1 MKFTMRF
8 NPKIYELKQG
18 YSTERFLQDV
28 GAGLTVSVV
37 ALPLAMAFAIA
48 SGLKPEA
55 GLFTAIIGGLL
66 ISLFSGSRVQ
76 VGGPAGAFIV
86 IVYGIVQQ
94 YGVEGLLL
102 ATLMSGAL
110 LWLMGFLRLGGLVE
124 FIPVAVIIGFTNG
137 IAVLIGVSQIKDF
150 LGLPL
155 QDVPADFFPM
165 MQTLWQAL
173 PDMNFQAFFVA
184 LLCLAIVVLWQ
195 RGLLASGKFLR
206 NKQTNH
212 LVPKILRFFAHI
224 PGSIV
229 ALVVG
234 VLSVQWLDLQVETIG
249 SRFGGIPQSLP
260 ALTVPGFS
268 FGLMGELLMPA
279 ITLAVL
285 GAIESLLCARVAD
298 NMIKDKHDPNQE
310 LLAQGFANM
319 MVPFFGGMPATGTI
333 ARTVTNIKNGA
344 TSPVAGMIHAVALLV
359 VVLVAAPLAQY
370 IPLAALSAIL
380 MSVAWNMG
388 AWREFARIR
397 SYRFTYAATLL
408 SVFFLTVMVSLT
420 VAVQVGIVLACFT
433 FIYRISALTVA
444 EKQNLPEISEQEGVS
459 YYRLVGSVFFGSVNL
474 TQKLLNPM
482 AKKALVLD
490 FSGIVYVDS
499 SGVMALKEMLHE
511 YQERGVPIFVYGL
524 RAQPKN
530 ILWRTEWLR
539 ELGEGR
545 VFDKVE
551 DVQQA
556 LLAWLHKQAQEKVAA
571 DELRQSAQNASVTTK
586 D

>member
-1 MKFTMRF
+1 MHF
-8 NPKIYELKQG
+8 NPKIYELKNG
-18 YSTERFLQDV
+18 YSSHRFFQDF

-102 ATLMSGAL
+102 ATLMSGVL

-137 IAVLIGVSQIKDF
+137 IAVLIGLSQIKDF
-150 LGLPL
+150 FGLPV

-165 MQTLWQAL
+165 IQTLWRALPQMNLQAL
-173 PDMNFQAFFVA
+173 FVA
-184 LLCLAIVVLWQ
+184 LLCLLVVFLWQ
-195 RGLLASGKFLR
+195 RGLQASARFLR
-206 NKQTNH
+206 NKQSSH
-212 LVPKILRFFAHI
+212 FLPQIMHFLSHI

-229 ALVVG
+229 ALIIG
-234 VLSVQWLDLQVETIG
+234 VLLVLGLDLQVETIG
-249 SRFGGIPQSLP
+249 SRFGGIPQGLP
-260 ALTVPGFS
+260 EFTAPAFS
-268 FGLMGELLMPA
+268 FGLMGDLMMPA

-319 MVPFFGGMPATGTI
+319 VVPFFGGMPATGTI

-344 TSPVAGMIHAVALLV
+344 TSPIAGMIHALALLV
-359 VVLVAAPLAQY
+359 VVLIAAPLAQY

-388 AWREFARIR
+388 SWREFGRLR
-397 SYRFTYAATLL
+397 TYRPTYAFTLL

-444 EKQNLPEISEQEGVS
+444 EKQELPELEDKEGLRS
-459 YYRLVGSVFFGSVNL
+459 YRLVGSVFFGSVAL
-474 TQKLLNPM
+474 TEKLLNPM
-482 AKKALVLD
+482 ATKALVLD
-490 FSGIVYVDS
+490 FSGIIYVDS
-499 SGVMALKEMLHE
+499 SGVHALKEMLHA

-539 ELGEGR
+539 ELGPSQ
-545 VFDKVE
+545 VFDS
-551 DVQQA
+551 VQEVQKA
-556 LLAWLHKQAQEKVAA
+556 LAALQHKQEAEGVG
-571 DELRQSAQNASVTTK
+571 TTK
-586 D
+586 

>member
-8 NPKIYELKQG
+8 NPKIYELRRN
-18 YSTERFLQDV
+18 YSTQHFLQDL

-76 VGGPAGAFIV
+76 IGGPAGAFIV

-102 ATLMSGAL
+102 ATLMSGL
-110 LWLMGFLRLGGLVE
+110 FLWLMGFLRLGGLVE

-155 QDVPADFFPM
+155 HDVPADFFPM
-165 MQTLWQAL
+165 MHTLWQGL
-173 PDMNFQAFFVA
+173 PQMNFQALGVA
-184 LLCLAIVVLWQ
+184 LLCLAIVFLWQ
-195 RGLLASGKFLR
+195 RALVASAKFLR
-206 NKQTNH
+206 NKESH
-212 LVPKILRFFAHI
+212 HPLPKLMRFLAHI

-229 ALVVG
+229 ALIVG
-234 VLSVQWLDLQVETIG
+234 VLLVQWLNLQVETIG

-260 ALTVPGFS
+260 ALTAPAFS
-268 FGLMGELLMPA
+268 LTLLGDLLVPA

-319 MVPFFGGMPATGTI
+319 VVPFFGGMPATGTI
-333 ARTVTNIKNGA
+333 ARTVTNIKNGGR
-344 TSPVAGMIHAVALLV
+344 TPVAGMIHALALLV

-397 SYRFTYAATLL
+397 SYRLPYAATLL
-408 SVFFLTVMVSLT
+408 SVFLLTVMVSLT
-420 VAVQVGIVLACFT
+420 VAVQVGIALACFT
-433 FIYRISALTVA
+433 FIYRLSLLTVA
-444 EKQNLPEISEQEGVS
+444 EKQHLAQAPEEEGVN
-459 YYRLVGSVFFGSVNL
+459 YYRLVGSVFFASVNL

-482 AKKALVLD
+482 AEKALVLD

-499 SGVMALKEMLHE
+499 SGVVALKELLQS
-511 YQERGVPIFVYGL
+511 YQEREIPIFVYGL
-524 RAQPKN
+524 RAQPKS

-539 ELGEGR
+539 EVGEGR
-545 VFDKVE
+545 VFE
-551 DVQQA
+551 SLEEAQQA
-556 LLAWLHKQAQEKVAA
+556 VRAYLHKKAA
-571 DELRQSAQNASVTTK
+571 TEELALYDAVK

>member
-18 YSTERFLQDV
+18 YSTERFFQDV

-102 ATLMSGAL
+102 ATLMSGVL

-137 IAVLIGVSQIKDF
+137 IAVLIGLSQLKDF
-150 LGLPL
+150 FGLPV

-173 PDMNFQAFFVA
+173 PEMNFQALGVLVVC
-184 LLCLAIVVLWQ
+184 LLIVVLWR
-195 RGLLASGKFLR
+195 RGLAASAQFLR
-206 NKQTNH
+206 NKQVGN
-212 LVPKILRFFAHI
+212 ILPLAMRFLSYI

-234 VLSVQWLDLQVETIG
+234 VFLVLGLDLQVETIG
-249 SRFGGIPQSLP
+249 SRFGGIPQGLP
-260 ALTVPGFS
+260 ALTVPAFS
-268 FGLMGELLMPA
+268 FGLFGDLLMPA

-319 MVPFFGGMPATGTI
+319 VVPFFGGMPATGTI

-344 TSPVAGMIHAVALLV
+344 TSPIAGIVHALALLI

-388 AWREFARIR
+388 SWREFARLR
-397 SYRFTYAATLL
+397 TYRITYAVNLL

-444 EKQNLPEISEQEGVS
+444 EKQKLPDLAEQEGVRS
-459 YYRLVGSVFFGSVNL
+459 YRLVGSVFFGSVKL
-474 TQKLLNPM
+474 TEQLMTPM
-482 AKKALVLD
+482 ATKALVLD
-490 FSGIVYVDS
+490 FSGIIYVDS
-499 SGVMALKEMLHE
+499 SGVTALKEMLYE
-511 YQERGVPIFVYGL
+511 YQEREVPIFVYGL

-539 ELGEGR
+539 ELGPEY
-545 VFDKVE
+545 VFDGLGE
-551 DVQQA
+551 VQQA
-556 LLAWLHKQAQEKVAA
+556 LVAWQHKKEAQIE
-571 DELRQSAQNASVTTK
+571 ASK
-586 D
+586 G

>member
-1 MKFTMRF
+1 MKVTIRF
-8 NPKIYELKQG
+8 NPKIYEMKHG
-18 YSTERFLQDV
+18 YSSQRFLQDL

-55 GLFTAIIGGLL
+55 GLFTAIIGGFF

-94 YGVEGLLL
+94 FGVEGLLL
-102 ATLMSGAL
+102 ATLMSGVF
-110 LWLMGFLRLGGLVE
+110 LWLMGFLRLGGLIE
-124 FIPVAVIIGFTNG
+124 FIPIAVIIGFTNG

-150 LGLPL
+150 FGLPV

-165 MQTLWQAL
+165 MQTLWDAL
-173 PDMNFQAFFVA
+173 PDMNFQALFVA
-184 LLCLAIVVLWQ
+184 VSCLAIVFLWQ
-195 RGLLASGKFLR
+195 RGLTASGRFLR
-206 NKQTNH
+206 NKQSGNF
-212 LVPKILRFFAHI
+212 LPKILHFLAHI

-234 VLSVQWLDLQVETIG
+234 VFLVLGMDLQVETIG

-268 FGLMGELLMPA
+268 FGMMSELMMPA

-298 NMIKDKHDPNQE
+298 TMIKDKHDPNQE

-319 MVPFFGGMPATGTI
+319 LVPFFGGMPATGTI

-344 TSPVAGMIHAVALLV
+344 TSPVAGMIHAVVLLI

-388 AWREFARIR
+388 AWREFARLR
-397 SYRFTYAATLL
+397 TYTMHYAATLL

-444 EKQNLPEISEQEGVS
+444 EKQDISEGDPAFNGISS
-459 YYRLVGSVFFGSVNL
+459 YSLVGSIFFGAVNL
-474 TQKLLNPM
+474 TEKLPKPM
-482 AKKALVLD
+482 AHKAMVLD
-490 FSGIVYVDS
+490 FSRVIYVDS
-499 SGVMALKEMLHE
+499 SGVSALSAMLDEYKE
-511 YQERGVPIFVYGL
+511 QGVPIFVYGL
-524 RAQPKN
+524 RQQPKN
-530 ILWRTEWLR
+530 ILWRTKWLV

-545 VFDKVE
+545 VFEERE
-551 DVQQA
+551 DARKAVLAWVQQRDAEA
-556 LLAWLHKQAQEKVAA
+556 LEAKEKAAA
-571 DELRQSAQNASVTTK
+571 DSAATHAL
-586 D
+586 

>member
-8 NPKIYELKQG
+8 NPKIYELKNG
-18 YSTERFLQDV
+18 YSSHRFFQDI

-102 ATLMSGAL
+102 ATLMSGVL

-124 FIPVAVIIGFTNG
+124 FIPLSVIIGFTNG
-137 IAVLIGVSQIKDF
+137 IAVLIGLSQIKDF
-150 LGLPL
+150 FGLSEL
-155 QDVPADFFPM
+155 DVPADFFPM
-165 MQTLWQAL
+165 IQALWQAM
-173 PDMNFQAFFVA
+173 PQMNLQALSVA
-184 LLCLAIVVLWQ
+184 LVCLLIVVSWQ
-195 RGLLASGKFLR
+195 RSLVATTRFLH
-206 NKQTNH
+206 NKQSSST
-212 LVPKILRFFAHI
+212 LSQAIRFLSLI
-224 PGSIV
+224 PSSIV
-229 ALVVG
+229 ALVLG
-234 VLSVQWLDLQVETIG
+234 VLLVQALDLQVETIG
-249 SRFGGIPQSLP
+249 SRFGGIPQGMP
-260 ALTVPGFS
+260 ELTVPSVS
-268 FGLMGELLMPA
+268 FGMMGDLMMPA
-279 ITLAVL
+279 ITLAIL

-319 MVPFFGGMPATGTI
+319 VVPFFGGMPATGTI

-344 TSPVAGMIHAVALLV
+344 TSPIAGIVHALALLV

-388 AWREFARIR
+388 AWREF
-397 SYRFTYAATLL
+397 YRLRTYRLTYALTLL

-420 VAVQVGIVLACFT
+420 VAVQVGIALACFT
-433 FIYRISALTVA
+433 FIYRISALTEA
-444 EKQNLPEISEQEGVS
+444 EKQELPMVEDKEGV
-459 YYRLVGSVFFGSVNL
+459 YAYRLVGSVFFGSVKL
-474 TQKLLNPM
+474 TDQLLNPM
-482 AKKALVLD
+482 ATKALVLD
-490 FSGIVYVDS
+490 FSGIIYIDS
-499 SGVMALKEMLHE
+499 SGVHALKEMLYE
-511 YQERGVPIFVYGL
+511 YQEQGVPIFVYGL

-530 ILWRTEWLR
+530 ILWRTDWLR
-539 ELGEGR
+539 ELG
-545 VFDKVE
+545 VDQLFDSVD
-551 DVQQA
+551 DVQKVLIA
-556 LLAWLHKQAQEKVAA
+556 LQDKQEIKEVK
-571 DELRQSAQNASVTTK
+571 T
-586 D
+586 

>member
-8 NPKIYELKQG
+8 NPKIYELKNG
-18 YSTERFLQDV
+18 YSSERFFQDV

-102 ATLMSGAL
+102 ATLMSGVL

-137 IAVLIGVSQIKDF
+137 IAVLIGLSQIKDF
-150 LGLPL
+150 FGLPV

-173 PDMNFQAFFVA
+173 PQMNFQALFVA
-184 LLCLAIVVLWQ
+184 AMCLLIVVLWQ
-195 RGLLASGKFLR
+195 RGLVASTKFLR
-206 NKQTNH
+206 NKQISNFIPQIMH
-212 LVPKILRFFAHI
+212 FLSHI

-229 ALVVG
+229 ALIVG
-234 VLSVQWLDLQVETIG
+234 VFLVLVLDLQVETIG
-249 SRFGGIPQSLP
+249 SRFGGIPQGLP
-260 ALTVPGFS
+260 ELTAPAFS
-268 FGLMGELLMPA
+268 FALMGDLMMPA
-279 ITLAVL
+279 TTLAVL

-319 MVPFFGGMPATGTI
+319 VVPFFGGMPATGTI

-344 TSPVAGMIHAVALLV
+344 TSPIAGIVHALVLLV

-388 AWREFARIR
+388 SWREFARLR
-397 SYRFTYAATLL
+397 DYRPTYALTLL

-444 EKQNLPEISEQEGVS
+444 EKQELPGIQDNDGIRS
-459 YYRLVGSVFFGSVNL
+459 YRLVGSVFFGSVKL
-474 TQKLLNPM
+474 TEQLLNPM
-482 AKKALVLD
+482 ATKALVLD
-490 FSGIVYVDS
+490 FSGIIYVDS
-499 SGVMALKEMLHE
+499 SGVHALKEMLHE
-511 YQERGVPIFVYGL
+511 YQERAVPIFVYGL

-539 ELGEGR
+539 ELGAGQ
-545 VFDKVE
+545 VFDNVE
-551 DVQQA
+551 DVQKA
-556 LLAWLHKQAQEKVAA
+556 LIALQHKQEMERIKNKV
-571 DELRQSAQNASVTTK
+571 
-586 D
+586 

>member
-8 NPKIYELKQG
+8 NPKIYELKNG
-18 YSTERFLQDV
+18 YSSNRFFQDV

-102 ATLMSGAL
+102 ATLMSGVL

-124 FIPVAVIIGFTNG
+124 FIPVSVIIGFTNG
-137 IAVLIGVSQIKDF
+137 IAVLIGLSQVKDF
-150 LGLPL
+150 FGLSV

-165 MQTLWQAL
+165 MQTLWQAM
-173 PDMNFQAFFVA
+173 PQMNLQALLVA
-184 LLCLAIVVLWQ
+184 LVCLLIVVLWQ
-195 RGLLASGKFLR
+195 RGLVVTTKFLH
-206 NKQTNH
+206 NKQSSS
-212 LVPKILRFFAHI
+212 LLPQAMRFLSLI

-229 ALVVG
+229 ALIVG
-234 VLSVQWLDLQVETIG
+234 VLLVQTLDLQVETIG
-249 SRFGGIPQSLP
+249 SRFGGIPQGLP
-260 ALTVPGFS
+260 ELTVPAFS
-268 FGLMGELLMPA
+268 FSMMGDLMMPA

-310 LLAQGFANM
+310 LLTQGFANM
-319 MVPFFGGMPATGTI
+319 VVPFFGGMPATGTI
-333 ARTVTNIKNGA
+333 ARTVTNVKNGA
-344 TSPVAGMIHAVALLV
+344 TSPIAGIVHALALLV

-388 AWREFARIR
+388 AWREF
-397 SYRFTYAATLL
+397 YRLRTYRPTYALTLL

-444 EKQNLPEISEQEGVS
+444 EKHELPMIEDKEGVRA
-459 YYRLVGSVFFGSVNL
+459 YRLVGSVFFGSVKL
-474 TQKLLNPM
+474 IDQLLNPM
-482 AKKALVLD
+482 ATKALVLD
-490 FSGIVYVDS
+490 FSGIIYIDS
-499 SGVMALKEMLHE
+499 SGVHALKEMLHE

-539 ELGEGR
+539 ELGVGQLYES
-545 VFDKVE
+545 VD
-551 DVQQA
+551 DVQKA
-556 LLAWLHKQAQEKVAA
+556 LNALQHKQEVKEVK
-571 DELRQSAQNASVTTK
+571 T
-586 D
+586 

>member
-8 NPKIYELKQG
+8 NPKVYELKNG
-18 YSTERFLQDV
+18 YSSNRFMQDV

-55 GLFTAIIGGLL
+55 GLFTAIIGGFF

-102 ATLMSGAL
+102 ATLMSGVL

-150 LGLPL
+150 FGLPV

-173 PDMNFQAFFVA
+173 PQMNLQALMVA
-184 LLCLAIVVLWQ
+184 LVCLLIVVLWQ
-195 RGLLASGKFLR
+195 RGLVATTKFLR
-206 NKQTNH
+206 NKQSSSF
-212 LVPKILRFFAHI
+212 LPQAMRFLSFV

-234 VLSVQWLDLQVETIG
+234 VLLVQALGLQVETIG
-249 SRFGGIPQSLP
+249 SRFGGIPQGLP
-260 ALTVPGFS
+260 ELTVPGFS
-268 FGLMGELLMPA
+268 FGMMGDLMMPA

-319 MVPFFGGMPATGTI
+319 VVPFFGGMPATGTI

-344 TSPVAGMIHAVALLV
+344 SSPIAGMVHALVLLV

-388 AWREFARIR
+388 SWREFYRLR
-397 SYRFTYAATLL
+397 SYRPTYALTLL

-420 VAVQVGIVLACFT
+420 VAVQVGIALACFT

-444 EKQNLPEISEQEGVS
+444 EKQELPLITDKEGVRS
-459 YYRLVGSVFFGSVNL
+459 YRLVGSVFFGSVKI
-474 TQKLLNPM
+474 TDKLLNPM
-482 AKKALVLD
+482 AAKALVLD
-490 FSGIVYVDS
+490 FSGIIYIDS
-499 SGVMALKEMLHE
+499 SGVHALKEMLHE

-539 ELGEGR
+539 ELGVGQL
-545 VFDKVE
+545 FDSVD
-551 DVQQA
+551 DVQKA
-556 LLAWLHKQAQEKVAA
+556 LVALQHKQEV
-571 DELRQSAQNASVTTK
+571 K
-586 D
+586 DVDSKS

>member
-8 NPKIYELKQG
+8 NPKIYELKNG
-18 YSTERFLQDV
+18 YSSNRFFQDV

-102 ATLMSGAL
+102 ATLMSGVL

-124 FIPVAVIIGFTNG
+124 FIPVAVIVGFTNG
-137 IAVLIGVSQIKDF
+137 IAVLIGLSQIKDF
-150 LGLPL
+150 FGLPV

-173 PDMNFQAFFVA
+173 PQMNFQALIVA
-184 LLCLAIVVLWQ
+184 ATCLLIVVLWQ
-195 RGLLASGKFLR
+195 RGLVASTKFLR
-206 NKQTNH
+206 NKQVSH
-212 LVPKILRFFAHI
+212 LIPQIIHFLSYI

-234 VLSVQWLDLQVETIG
+234 VFLVLGLDLQVETIG
-249 SRFGGIPQSLP
+249 SRFGGIPQGLP
-260 ALTVPGFS
+260 ELTVPAFS
-268 FGLMGELLMPA
+268 FGLMGDLMMPA

-319 MVPFFGGMPATGTI
+319 VVPFFGGMPATGTI

-344 TSPVAGMIHAVALLV
+344 TSPIAGIVHALVLLL

-388 AWREFARIR
+388 SWREFARLR
-397 SYRFTYAATLL
+397 AYRPTYALTLL

-420 VAVQVGIVLACFT
+420 VAVQVGIALACFT

-444 EKQNLPEISEQEGVS
+444 EKLELPEIEDKEGVRS
-459 YYRLVGSVFFGSVNL
+459 YRLVGSVFFGSVKL
-474 TQKLLNPM
+474 TEKLLNPM
-482 AKKALVLD
+482 ATKALVLD
-490 FSGIVYVDS
+490 FSGIIYVDS
-499 SGVMALKEMLHE
+499 SGVQALMEMLHE
-511 YQERGVPIFVYGL
+511 YQERTIPIFVYGL

-539 ELGEGR
+539 ELGAGQ
-545 VFDKVE
+545 VFDNVE
-551 DVQQA
+551 DVQKA
-556 LLAWLHKQAQEKVAA
+556 LVALQHKQEVEAVE
-571 DELRQSAQNASVTTK
+571 TK
-586 D
+586 N

>member
-8 NPKIYELKQG
+8 NPKINELRRG
-18 YSTERFLQDV
+18 YSNERFFQDV

-94 YGVEGLLL
+94 HGVEGLLL
-102 ATLMSGAL
+102 ATLMSGVI
-110 LWLMGFLRLGGLVE
+110 LWLMGFFRLGGLVE

-137 IAVLIGVSQIKDF
+137 IAILIGLSQIKDF
-150 LGLPL
+150 FGLPV

-165 MQTLWQAL
+165 MRTLWQAL
-173 PDMNFQAFFVA
+173 PDMNFQALAVA
-184 LLCLAIVVLWQ
+184 VVCLLIVVLW
-195 RGLLASGKFLR
+195 RHALAASAKFLR
-206 NKQTNH
+206 NKQIDNI
-212 LVPKILRFFAHI
+212 LPKIMHFLSYI

-229 ALVVG
+229 ALLVG
-234 VLSVQWLDLQVETIG
+234 VFLVLGLDLQVETIG
-249 SRFGGIPQSLP
+249 SRFGGIPQGLP
-260 ALTVPGFS
+260 ELTVPAFS
-268 FGLMGELLMPA
+268 FGLFGDLMMPA

-319 MVPFFGGMPATGTI
+319 VVPFFGGMPATGTI

-344 TSPVAGMIHAVALLV
+344 TSPIAGIVHALVLLI

-388 AWREFARIR
+388 SWREFVRLR
-397 SYRFTYAATLL
+397 TYRLSYAVTLL

-420 VAVQVGIVLACFT
+420 VAVQVGIALACFT
-433 FIYRISALTVA
+433 FIYRISSLTVP
-444 EKQNLPEISEQEGVS
+444 EKLELTELSEQEGIRS
-459 YYRLVGSVFFGSVNL
+459 YRLFGSVFFGSVTL
-474 TQKLLNPM
+474 TEKLLNPM
-482 AKKALVLD
+482 ATQALVLD
-490 FSGIVYVDS
+490 FSGIIYVDS
-499 SGVMALKEMLHE
+499 SGVHALQEMLHE
-511 YQERGVPIFVYGL
+511 YQERDVPIFVYGL
-524 RAQPKN
+524 RAQPKS

-539 ELGEGR
+539 ELGAGH
-545 VFDKVE
+545 VFDNVE
-551 DVQQA
+551 DVQKA
-556 LLAWLHKQAQEKVAA
+556 LIALQHKQALQE
-571 DELRQSAQNASVTTK
+571 S
-586 D
+586 

>member
-1 MKFTMRF
+1 MRF
-8 NPKIYELKQG
+8 NPKIYELKNG
-18 YSTERFLQDV
+18 YSSHRFFQDL

-102 ATLMSGAL
+102 ATLMSGVL

-137 IAVLIGVSQIKDF
+137 IAVLIGLSQIKDF
-150 LGLPL
+150 FGLPV

-165 MQTLWQAL
+165 IQTLWRALPQMNLQAL
-173 PDMNFQAFFVA
+173 FVA
-184 LLCLAIVVLWQ
+184 LVCLLVVFLWQ
-195 RGLLASGKFLR
+195 LGLQASARFLR
-206 NKQTNH
+206 NKQSSH
-212 LVPKILRFFAHI
+212 FLPQMMHFLSHI

-229 ALVVG
+229 ALIIG
-234 VLSVQWLDLQVETIG
+234 VLLVLGLDLQVETIG
-249 SRFGGIPQSLP
+249 SRFGGIPQGLP
-260 ALTVPGFS
+260 EFTAPAFS
-268 FGLMGELLMPA
+268 FGLMGDLMMPA

-319 MVPFFGGMPATGTI
+319 VVPFFGGMPATGTI

-344 TSPVAGMIHAVALLV
+344 TSPIAGMIHALALLV
-359 VVLVAAPLAQY
+359 VVLIAAPLAQY

-388 AWREFARIR
+388 SWREFGRLR
-397 SYRFTYAATLL
+397 TYRPTYAFTLL

-444 EKQNLPEISEQEGVS
+444 EKQELPELEDKEGIRS
-459 YYRLVGSVFFGSVNL
+459 YRLVGSVFFGSVTL
-474 TQKLLNPM
+474 TEKLLNPM
-482 AKKALVLD
+482 ATKALVLD
-490 FSGIVYVDS
+490 FSGIIYVDS
-499 SGVMALKEMLHE
+499 SGVHALKEMLHA

-539 ELGEGR
+539 ELGPSQ
-545 VFDKVE
+545 VFDS
-551 DVQQA
+551 VQEVQKA
-556 LLAWLHKQAQEKVAA
+556 LAALQHKQEAEGVGTIK
-571 DELRQSAQNASVTTK
+571 
-586 D
+586 